1 MRMTWNFKNKFIIT
15 IVLLLF
21 FALSINTSVLTYIA
35 SDKYKNAL
43 LSKVSAVG
51 KGMLEEI
58 KFSLNM
64 YIPLVLIE
72 GINDKLALL
81 VSRDQDIAY
90 SMVSDTK
97 GKILFHNNKSMI
109 GKEIADM
116 RPVENASAD
125 KTEIREKNKFHEI
138 LFLITDM
145 KNEPAGI
152 LCIGMKKS
160 SLHSQIYRLVLWATV
175 ISSIILFTAGL
186 IGLLF
191 AHRIVRPIE
200 QIAEE
205 QNNSAESVSRASEQ
219 LASSS
224 SSLSEGA
231 SQQVVFQE
239 ETFSALEQMVAMTGI
254 NANNA
259 DKADNLMKEAGNLI
273 SRTNETMTA
282 VSVSMKKIVKA
293 SYETSKIIGTIDEIA
308 FQTNL
313 LALNA
318 SIEAAR
324 AGETGAGFAVVAD
337 EVRNLAMRT
346 SEAAGN
352 TTTLIRGVENDIR
365 DGIKIVTESGSTF
378 SETALKISEISG
390 LVSEIASG
398 TREIAKGLGQ
408 VNTSM
413 VEIGRVAQQNAANSE
428 ELTLFSQKMDE
439 LAINMKKCVNDLL
452 TIIID
457 NKKRHNPALIVSG

>member
-145 KNEPAGI
+145 KNGWCCRNGDI
-152 LCIGMKKS
+152 
-160 SLHSQIYRLVLWATV
+160 QIFYSCN
-175 ISSIILFTAGL
+175 ISMMSIITSP
-186 IGLLF
+186 LLQ
-191 AHRIVRPIE
+191 HYR
-200 QIAEE
+200 
-205 QNNSAESVSRASEQ
+205 
-219 LASSS
+219 
-224 SSLSEGA
+224 
-231 SQQVVFQE
+231 
-239 ETFSALEQMVAMTGI
+239 
-254 NANNA
+254 
-259 DKADNLMKEAGNLI
+259 
-273 SRTNETMTA
+273 
-282 VSVSMKKIVKA
+282 
-293 SYETSKIIGTIDEIA
+293 
-308 FQTNL
+308 
-313 LALNA
+313 
-318 SIEAAR
+318 
-324 AGETGAGFAVVAD
+324 
-337 EVRNLAMRT
+337 
-346 SEAAGN
+346 
-352 TTTLIRGVENDIR
+352 
-365 DGIKIVTESGSTF
+365 
-378 SETALKISEISG
+378 
-390 LVSEIASG
+390 
-398 TREIAKGLGQ
+398 
-408 VNTSM
+408 
-413 VEIGRVAQQNAANSE
+413 
-428 ELTLFSQKMDE
+428 KMNRQ
-439 LAINMKKCVNDLL
+439 AYFV
-452 TIIID
+452 
-457 NKKRHNPALIVSG
+457 